1 MITFTGR
8 SNIKITDL
16 KIYINEM
23 LANEKVC
30 EAEKVGLCV
39 LLERVLLNTN
49 NYRGFRNIAAAKHN
63 YDRYYYWE
71 ELKYV

>member
-8 SNIKITDL
+8 KNIKISDL

-23 LANEKVC
+23 LSNEKLC
-30 EAEKVGLCV
+30 EAEKIGYCI

-49 NYRGFRNIAAAKHN
+49 NYRGFRRLANAKHDH
-63 YDRYYYWE
+63 DRWYY
-71 ELKYV
+71 